1 MTGHSAEIGTPAIAA
16 AVGGAL
22 RYVAGLTHAR
32 GREDEAREWYEIAA
46 EVEQHDYSDS
56 WCCPLCEEMT
66 CDNGCPLEPLRRGPE
81 AMQSGRKRPP
91 T

>member
-1 MTGHSAEIGTPAIAA
+1 MTDSAETQPPPIAV

-56 WCCPLCEEMT
+56 WCCPLCEELT
-66 CDNGCPLEPLRRGPE
+66 CDVGCPLEPLRRP
-81 AMQSGRKRPP
+81 ADRGR
-91 T
+91 